1 MKALFMTFIL
11 ILCLNTLANDTQ
23 ENERYQ
29 DTAQGIKEFLIGGSA
44 AYMGTK
50 ISEDAMS
57 TEIKLIFQQNIDYLV
72 FPNKDGVVLSPK
84 EIKEK
89 MPDLDFRFL
98 SAQKEKDKDIL
109 RDVAKFSGEIPFEK
123 ADFRENMDLFA
134 VFISNIIRKKFGSDD
149 SIVRGPLKILNKSRA
164 IFLNDMEI
172 KFTPMEYEILF
183 CLAYRPNNVYS
194 KLQLYNRTKCDEVS
208 SGTSEDTVVSHI
220 KSIRDKLKK
229 IDKNFNPIKT
239 VTNYGYKYNYS
250 RDSKF

>member
-1 MKALFMTFIL
+1 MVL
-11 ILCLNTLANDTQ
+11 IRITIVEDDEDWLDIISSSLEKNLRNEKHEISTIKY
-23 ENERYQ
+23 ENHLQ
-29 DTAQGIKEFLIGGSA
+29 TIN
-44 AYMGTK
+44 
-50 ISEDAMS
+50 
-57 TEIKLIFQQNIDYLV
+57 KLIFLEPDLAILDINMANSSRAGIRIAE
-72 FPNKDGVVLSPK
+72 

-123 ADFRENMDLFA
+123 TDFRENMDLFA

-172 KFTPMEYEILF
+172 KFTPMEYEILI

-194 KLQLYNRTKCDEVS
+194 KLQLYNRTKSYEVS

>member
-1 MKALFMTFIL
+1 MVL
-11 ILCLNTLANDTQ
+11 IRITIVEDDEDWLEIISSSLE
-23 ENERYQ
+23 ENLRNEKHEIS
-29 DTAQGIKEFLIGGSA
+29 TIKYENHLQTIN
-44 AYMGTK
+44 
-50 ISEDAMS
+50 
-57 TEIKLIFQQNIDYLV
+57 KLIFLEPDLAILDINMANSSRAGIRIAE
-72 FPNKDGVVLSPK
+72 

-194 KLQLYNRTKCDEVS
+194 KLQLYNRTKSYEVS